1 VTLAPANGSG
11 WRGRIDLASELV
23 RGRPALVAGCASAEF
38 AARVK
43 VLTESWRPDVV
54 QLELEEMAQYASSVT
69 TGARVLTIHD
79 PGVATAR
86 QLRATSGGSLRTR
99 AFRALDGWAWARY
112 EPAALS
118 AVEAVVTLTHR
129 DRSALAGSPVAAS
142 VIPLGVDLPEVVADP
157 DGDGRAIVFIGG
169 FRHPPN
175 VDGALR
181 LATSIFPLVRDRA
194 PDAVLELVGAAP
206 PDALLRARGDAV
218 RVTGAV
224 DDVRPYLDR
233 AAVIALPLRIG
244 GGMRVKTLEAL
255 AAGKAI
261 VASPVAL
268 AGLDVV
274 DGKHVFVAEQD
285 HEFAERILR
294 LLGDPALRRRLGK
307 GARQFAIENLDWQ
320 ERVRQYEE
328 LYARLVRSG

>member
-1 VTLAPANGSG
+1 VEIPEGVTDTNG
-11 WRGRIDLASELV
+11 
-23 RGRPALVAGCASAEF
+23 AE
-38 AARVK
+38 
-43 VLTESWRPDVV
+43 
-54 QLELEEMAQYASSVT
+54 
-69 TGARVLTIHD
+69 
-79 PGVATAR
+79 
-86 QLRATSGGSLRTR
+86 
-99 AFRALDGWAWARY
+99 
-112 EPAALS
+112 S
-118 AVEAVVTLTHR
+118 AV
-129 DRSALAGSPVAAS
+129 
-142 VIPLGVDLPEVVADP
+142 
-157 DGDGRAIVFIGG
+157 VFIGG

-307 GARQFAIENLDWQ
+307 AARQFAIENLDWQ

-328 LYARLVRSG
+328 LYARLVLSG

>member
-1 VTLAPANGSG
+1 V
-11 WRGRIDLASELV
+11 
-23 RGRPALVAGCASAEF
+23 
-38 AARVK
+38 
-43 VLTESWRPDVV
+43 TESWRPDIV
-54 QLELEEMAQYASSVT
+54 QLEPEEMAQYASSVT
-69 TGARVLTIHD
+69 TGARVLMIHD
-79 PGVATAR
+79 PGLASAR
-86 QLRATSGGSLRTR
+86 QLRATRSGGLRAR
-99 AFRALDGWAWARY
+99 AFHALDSRAWALY

-118 AVEAVVTLTHR
+118 AVQAVVTLTSR
-129 DRSALAGSPVAAS
+129 DRSALAGSADVAVS
-142 VIPLGVDLPEVVADP
+142 VIPLGVEIPEGVTDTNGAESAV
-157 DGDGRAIVFIGG
+157 VFIGG

-307 GARQFAIENLDWQ
+307 AARQFAIENLDWQ

-328 LYARLVRSG
+328 LYARLVLSG